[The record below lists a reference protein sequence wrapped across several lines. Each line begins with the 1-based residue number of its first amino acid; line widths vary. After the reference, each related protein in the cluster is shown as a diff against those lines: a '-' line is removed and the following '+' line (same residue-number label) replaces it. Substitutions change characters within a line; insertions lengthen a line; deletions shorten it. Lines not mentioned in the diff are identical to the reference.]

1 MLVRCLSWLLP
12 ALFFSSAYANAF
24 ALDPIQVSTK
34 HKALLAKS
42 PYWHALLH
50 MKAGSPM
57 INDPQFLLSSDQF
70 SPAEELLKTIA
81 LFQSEPKEAACRFPA
96 RLFWLSQQFSQPLT
110 SDAFAHCAELTDYL
124 KHVPFEQLSLVFTS
138 EVLSS
143 ASSMMGHV
151 FIKADGMNYRG
162 TKVEHAVSFFTEYE
176 TVNPIKII
184 ADGLWRGMSGFFIVR
199 PYEKERSR
207 YLIKEERNVFE
218 YSLQL
223 NADERRLM
231 QLHMWELKDRDIRY
245 LFQNYNC
252 ATLTLYVLG
261 VARPDIK
268 SSEALFVSP
277 ADVIK
282 AASTADMVDGANVNL
297 ANEWAISALELQL
310 GLTRTEQLRGLL
322 RTNDVINSLN
332 TTNLSEL
339 DIEYIQSLARHQS
352 FSNTMSQQDKQ
363 YIQSLGNEGKA
374 LILNSNVAKNPLT
387 TIQDTVLS
395 ARFDNTVRGRE
406 LNLSFLPASHYL
418 RTTNPQFFSDSQL
431 NIGQFDF
438 TYNVDEEELRL
449 NQLTLYSYQS
459 YVPTTDTLP
468 RNSGAIFIGY
478 KQHMSD
484 GFEQTGL
491 LTFEGG
497 WGKSYRLD
505 RDIIVYGL
513 GHAGGATRWS
523 DGFWLAKLSTGMI
536 VNLAWQSKLRI
547 HSEVQWTTKTENSF
561 KGLEFE
567 LSNQLSPDMGVFLRS
582 KRLST
587 HGQHEW
593 QSSVGFDWYF

>member
-1 MLVRCLSWLLP
+1 MLIRSISWLLP
-12 ALFFSSAYANAF
+12 ALFFSSACADAF
-24 ALDPIQVSTK
+24 AFDSTQVNPK
-34 HKALLAKS
+34 QRALLAQS
-42 PYWHALLH
+42 PHWHALLH
-50 MKAGSPM
+50 MKAGAPM

-70 SPAEELLKTIA
+70 SPAEELSKTIA
-81 LFQSEPKEAACRFPA
+81 LFQSEPRDAACRFPA

-110 SDAFAHCAELTDYL
+110 SDAFAHCTELTDYL
-124 KHVPFEQLSLVFTS
+124 KHVPFDQVSLVFTS

-151 FIKADGMNYRG
+151 FIKAGGVNYRSN
-162 TKVEHAVSFFTEYE
+162 KVEHAVSFFTEYQ

-207 YLIKEERNVFE
+207 YLIEEERNVFE

-223 NADERRLM
+223 NADEKRLM
-231 QLHMWELKDRDIRY
+231 QFHMWELKDRDIRY

-261 VARPDIK
+261 VARPEIK

-277 ADVIK
+277 ADVVK
-282 AASTADMVDGANVNL
+282 AASSADMIDGANVNL

-310 GLTRTEQLRGLL
+310 GLARTEQLKQLL
-322 RTNDVINSLN
+322 LTAEVTDSL
-332 TTNLSEL
+332 TTQILSEL
-339 DIEYIQSLARHQS
+339 DVEYMQRLTRHAK
-352 FSNTMSQQDKQ
+352 FSETIKHKVKTHV
-363 YIQSLGNEGKA
+363 QSLGDKGNG
-374 LILNSNVAKNPLT
+374 LILNSNVTKNPLT
-387 TIQDTVLS
+387 TIQDSVFS
-395 ARFDNTVRGRE
+395 VRVDNTLRGRE
-406 LNLSFLPASHYL
+406 LNFSFLPASHYL

-431 NIGQFDF
+431 NIGQFDL

-459 YVPTTDTLP
+459 YVPTTETLP
-468 RNSGAIFIGY
+468 RTSSALFMGY

-484 GFEQTGL
+484 DFEQTGL

-523 DGFWLAKLSTGMI
+523 DGLWLAKLSTGMI
-536 VNLAWQSKLRI
+536 VNLAWQSKLRV
-547 HSEVQWTTKTENSF
+547 HSEVQWTTKTENSL
-561 KGLEFE
+561 KTLEFE
-567 LSNQLSPDMGVFLRS
+567 LSNQLSPAFGIFFNS

-587 HGQHEW
+587 NGRREW
-593 QSSVGFDWYF
+593 HSSLGVDWYF